1 VASRNREHES
11 LELAPSE
18 VCGQPRFP
26 ASRRLLGSA
35 TELNRKGADV
45 NPLFRRL
52 AFALTAVAGAALG
65 LATLSGATSPGTN
78 GSLAYDAKIG
88 IRYQLFTSK
97 ADGSGPQQLTHFED
111 SDSMWAAWS
120 PSGKQLAFERD
131 VYRGVFV
138 NRAPIYTMNADGSG
152 MRSLTPKGLNGGP
165 SWSPNGKLIVFS
177 TLEIGKQTATISV
190 IPANGGRV
198 RKLFTAP
205 VPCKRFCGVR
215 FLSPT
220 YSPDGKRI
228 AFVWNKLAAAAILT
242 MNATGGDLKQVI
254 PWQKG
259 RVTDKIDWSPD
270 GSRIAFSSPGI
281 GDLPGISSNVFTVR
295 PDGSGRVQLTHNR
308 GGKINNGL
316 DSWSPDGKKI
326 AFVSNRTGTYEIY
339 VMNANGGGATQVT
352 RGPESHRA
360 AWGTH
365 P

>member
-1 VASRNREHES
+1 MDWSASI
-11 LELAPSE
+11 
-18 VCGQPRFP
+18 GRF
-26 ASRRLLGSA
+26 ACAAGSGYDGG
-35 TELNRKGADV
+35 RGGIV
-45 NPLFRRL
+45 GVRSI
-52 AFALTAVAGAALG
+52 
-65 LATLSGATSPGTN
+65 LATVVGVAAFIVAAPFSGATVPGTN
-78 GSLAYDAKIG
+78 GLLAYDAKIG
-88 IRYQLFTSK
+88 KHYQLFTSK
-97 ADGSGPQQLTHFED
+97 ADGSGAQQLTNFTD
-111 SDSMWAAWS
+111 SDALWAAWS
-120 PSGKQLAFERD
+120 PNGKRLAFERD

-138 NRAPIYTMNADGSG
+138 NHGAIYTMNADGSG
-152 MRSLTPKGLNGGP
+152 QRSLTPTGLNGGP

-177 TLEIGKQTATISV
+177 TLELGKRTATISV

-205 VPCKRFCGVR
+205 IPCKRFCGVR

-281 GDLPGISSNVFTVR
+281 GDLPGTSSNVFTVR

-316 DSWSPDGKKI
+316 DSWSTDGKKI
-326 AFVSNRTGTYEIY
+326 AFVSNRSGTYEIY
-339 VMNANGGGATQVT
+339 VMNANGTGVTQLT
-352 RGPESHRA
+352 HGPESHRA